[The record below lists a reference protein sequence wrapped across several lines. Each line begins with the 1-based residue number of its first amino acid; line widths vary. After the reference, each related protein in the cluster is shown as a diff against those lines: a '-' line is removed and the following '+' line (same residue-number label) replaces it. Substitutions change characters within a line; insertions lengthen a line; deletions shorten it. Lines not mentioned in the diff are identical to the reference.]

1 MHSRGSSSSINHPAP
16 LHVSLL
22 HLTVDI
28 DMQLSEAYY
37 FRHVKLKDVFRILA
51 ILYVIFQ
58 YLFVLLAKSI
68 FSGFAVFLMIIA
80 SCALLSW
87 LKMREKTFSCTFPF
101 IIVDDFVTFMPIKV
115 RSDILVY
122 NF

>member
-68 FSGFAVFLMIIA
+68 FSGFAVFFNDNSFLCFTVVAENEGENI
-80 SCALLSW
+80 
-87 LKMREKTFSCTFPF
+87 
-101 IIVDDFVTFMPIKV
+101 FMHISFYHC
-115 RSDILVY
+115 R
-122 NF
+122 